1 MPWRYG
7 KWRSARVR
15 LEDLEVVAPVYE
27 SSGGRLF
34 KVLLSTACRMDCLYC
49 PLRAGCRVYE
59 RRRWEPR
66 VLAETALRLYREG
79 RVTGVF
85 ISSGLYGD
93 PERVSEDIVEA
104 ARLLREKGYRG
115 YLHLRLMPGTP
126 PSVIREAAGLADRLG
141 VNLEAPNPGAFSEIA
156 PSKGSWSLDILSKL
170 AYAAGLGARVDSQL
184 VVGAATESD
193 EEHLR
198 LMEVA
203 VELGVERLHYS
214 PYTPVPG
221 TPLAEKRPPAPPW
234 RAKLLYQAWSLI
246 HEYRY
251 RVEWLLEL
259 LDERGMLP
267 MITDLK
273 EELARRHPEWFPVD
287 PWEASLE
294 ELMRVP
300 GIGPRTARKLVQL
313 RREGSLTLEA
323 LRKTLGSRWLR
334 ASRYLDLSRAPLS
347 RIRSGRPPRQ
357 PASR

>member
-1 MPWRYG
+1 MPWRRR
-7 KWRSARVR
+7 KWRSTRVR

-93 PERVSEDIVEA
+93 PERVSEDIIEA

-126 PSVIREAAGLADRLG
+126 PSLIREAAGLADRLG
-141 VNLEAPNPGAFSEIA
+141 VNLEAPTPDAFHEIA

-170 AYAAGLGARVDSQL
+170 SYAAGLGARVDSQL
-184 VVGAATESD
+184 VVGAAEESD
-193 EEHLR
+193 EEHLG
-198 LMEVA
+198 LMQVA
-203 VELGVERLHYS
+203 AELGIEQLHYS

-221 TPLAEKRPPAPPW
+221 TPLAEGRRATPAW
-234 RAKLLYQAWSLI
+234 RARLLYQAWSLI
-246 HEYRY
+246 RDYKY

-267 MITDLK
+267 PVTDLK
-273 EELARRHPEWFPVD
+273 GELAKRHPEWYPVD
-287 PWEASLE
+287 PWGASLE
-294 ELMRVP
+294 ELLRVP
-300 GIGPRTARKLVQL
+300 GIGPRTARRILAL
-313 RREGSLTLEA
+313 REEGRLTLDE
-323 LRKTLGSRWLR
+323 LRKTLGSRWHR
-334 ASRYLDLSRAPLS
+334 ATRYLDLSRAPLS
-347 RIRSGRPPRQ
+347 RTRSGRPPRT
-357 PASR
+357 PVSR